1 MKNAFTNV
9 IRIAIPI
16 ALIVFTIV
24 LVRSHQAGA
33 DTPVPSAVMPV
44 VADSRPV
51 LAEGRVGAYPGAEV
65 VVGSDAAGSVVTM
78 LVAERDLVRKGQLLA
93 EIRSDD
99 VAAALAEARARVG
112 EADADIRLFETEA
125 ARAKHLWEEEVGS
138 RQAYDRALRDIDG
151 AKARQATAVATVG
164 RLAATLDKAR
174 LVAPID
180 GMVIDRNVDRGETV
194 EAGDPIVTVANL
206 DRLRVDAE
214 VDEFDIARIA
224 PGASVEITADG
235 FDGQLWKGHVEEIP
249 DSVVGRKLK
258 PEDPGRLSDGRVLL
272 VKIAFDEKP
281 PLKLGQKVDVR
292 IRQRAKGEGR

>member
-1 MKNAFTNV
+1 MKNAFTYLL
-9 IRIAIPI
+9 RIAIPV

-33 DTPVPSAVMPV
+33 ETPSPAEVKPV
-44 VADSRPV
+44 AESRPV
-51 LAEGRVGAYPGAEV
+51 LAEGRVAAYPGADV

-78 LVAERDLVRKGQLLA
+78 LVAERDVVRKGQLIA

-99 VAAALAEARARVG
+99 VAAALAEARARVV

-138 RQAYDRALRDIDG
+138 RQAYDRALRDIEG
-151 AKARQATAVATVG
+151 AKARRATADATVG
-164 RLAATLDKAR
+164 RLAATLDKTR
-174 LVAPID
+174 VFAPID
-180 GMVIDRNVDRGETV
+180 GMVIERSVDRGETV
-194 EAGDPIVTVANL
+194 ETGDAIVTIANL
-206 DRLRVDAE
+206 DRLRIDAE

-224 PGASVEITADG
+224 QGAPVDVTADG
-235 FDGQLWKGHVEEIP
+235 FDGQSWKGHVEEIP

-272 VKIAFDEKP
+272 VKVAFDEKP
-281 PLKLGQKVDVR
+281 PLKLGQKVDVE
-292 IRQRAKGEGR
+292 IRREAMGERR